1 MGRQDPHASLRDSAF
16 ELKQYLLRHKNLVT
30 KMYGV
35 VTFVVVLL
43 AISYAQAMMLGGFYD
58 VEVND
63 ANVTEVATWAVGEM
77 GNNLELLEILNA
89 QKQVN
94 FNSSFRCMLLLTD
107 ALGNYE

>member
-1 MGRQDPHASLRDSAF
+1 M
-16 ELKQYLLRHKNLVT
+16 T

-35 VTFVVVLL
+35 VSLVVVLL

-63 ANVTEVATWAVGEM
+63 ANVIEVATWAVGEM

-94 FNSSFRCMLLLTD
+94 FNSSCRCMLLVTD